1 MSRTLFWY
9 VFKDLMKIFFMAS
22 GALAGIMSFAGLLRP
37 LTQKGLDGWQV
48 ALLLR
53 YLMPAMSA
61 YSLPVAAL
69 FATTVVY
76 GRMSA
81 DNEVTA
87 CRACGISFLSMTMP
101 AMLLG
106 LFVGMASMFML
117 CFTVPNAT
125 MKIEQVIVSNLG
137 GLIAHQI
144 EQTHEVPFPDN
155 KFTVFAQAAELMEPD
170 PTTPDLQAVLL
181 HGPMIVRYIVPPGRD
196 KYFKVAK
203 EFLMAK
209 SAVVYVHQNPDS
221 SASIQVALSDGMKF
235 PRRFTDPSSEQGGF
249 ATAQFGPE
257 PIPSGLGEKTKFM
270 NIFQLKELE
279 RDPTRG
285 HDVRDV
291 TGQYIQQDQSDAY
304 ASQLV
309 DALNGPQG
317 RCVLQ
322 TGADTYT
329 LIRSDAPATLR
340 GNSIAIAAGAK
351 PLLFRQES
359 GGQTRLTAE
368 AHSVQITVAAE
379 TVNEQLDISMELKD
393 ALVDA
398 GDTPSPKAAFVQKFV
413 VPMPTDITTM
423 RERTSEQY
431 LFGELRPPAD
441 RALLLRAWV
450 DLINHIRSEM
460 HARAA
465 FVVSCLLLVLIGAS
479 LGMMFRS
486 GNFLTAF
493 AVSVIPAMLCI
504 VLIVTGQHTLE
515 SSLRW
520 TSDFHNQLSAGVM
533 LIWSGNVAIALAA
546 FALLFRLQR
555 Q

>member
-9 VFKDLMKIFFMAS
+9 VFKDLMKIFFMTS

-37 LTQKGLDGWQV
+37 LTEKGLDGWQV
-48 ALLLR
+48 TLLLR

-81 DNEVTA
+81 DNEITA

-106 LFVGMASMFML
+106 IFVGMASMFLL

-137 GLIAHQI
+137 GLIAHEI
-144 EQTHEVPFPDN
+144 EQTHEISFPDN
-155 KFTVFAQAAELMEPD
+155 KFTVFAQGAELIAAD
-170 PTTPDLQAVLL
+170 PRTPDVQAVLL
-181 HGPMIVRYIVPPGRD
+181 HGPMIVRYIVPPGHDR
-196 KYFKVAK
+196 YFKVAK
-203 EFLMAK
+203 EFLLAK
-209 SAVVYVHQNPDS
+209 SAIVYVHQNPDS
-221 SASIQVALSDGMKF
+221 SATIQVTLADGMKF

-249 ATAQFGPE
+249 ASAQFGPE
-257 PIPSGLGEKTKFM
+257 PIPSGLDEKTKFM
-270 NIFQLKELE
+270 NILQLKELE
-279 RDPTRG
+279 RDPSHGRA
-285 HDVRDV
+285 VKDV
-291 TGQYIQQDQSDAY
+291 TAQYIQQDQSIAY
-304 ASQLV
+304 AAQLV

-317 RCVLQ
+317 RCILQ
-322 TGADTYT
+322 SGADTYT
-329 LIRSDAPATLR
+329 LIRSDTPAVR
-340 GNSIAIAAGAK
+340 HEHSITINTGAK
-351 PLLFRQES
+351 PVLFRQES

-368 AHSVQITVAAE
+368 AHTVQITVSAE
-379 TVNEQLDISMELKD
+379 TVNEQLDVSMDLKD

-398 GDTPSPKAAFVQKFV
+398 GDTPSPKAVFSQQFV
-413 VPMPTDITTM
+413 VPMPPDINAM
-423 RERTSEQY
+423 RARTSGQY
-431 LFGELRPPAD
+431 LFGDLRPPGA

-450 DLINHIRSEM
+450 DLVNHIRSEM

-493 AVSVIPAMLCI
+493 AVSVIPAMLTI

-520 TSDFHNQLSAGVM
+520 TSDHSNQLSAGVM
-533 LIWSGNVAIALAA
+533 LIWSGNIAVAIAA

-555 Q
+555 S